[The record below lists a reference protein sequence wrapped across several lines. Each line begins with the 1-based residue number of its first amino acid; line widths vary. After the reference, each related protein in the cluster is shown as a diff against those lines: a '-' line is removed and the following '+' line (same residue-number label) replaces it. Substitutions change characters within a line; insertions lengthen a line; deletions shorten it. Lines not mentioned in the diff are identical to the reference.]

1 MVYICMICFYCF
13 LITIDNSL
21 RYVNIPRASSSWSP
35 ASEVIGYYCTSERA
49 VLSAPRRLRRYALSS
64 TEDIAV
70 DESLDKNSQEGKS
83 RESSGQLLACSRI
96 FIVYFIV

>member
-1 MVYICMICFYCF
+1 MSPTEDSAV
-13 LITIDNSL
+13 DESL
-21 RYVNIPRASSSWSP
+21 
-35 ASEVIGYYCTSERA
+35 GYYCTSERA
-49 VLSAPRRLRRYALSS
+49 VLSAPHRLRRYSVS
-64 TEDIAV
+64 PTEDSAV